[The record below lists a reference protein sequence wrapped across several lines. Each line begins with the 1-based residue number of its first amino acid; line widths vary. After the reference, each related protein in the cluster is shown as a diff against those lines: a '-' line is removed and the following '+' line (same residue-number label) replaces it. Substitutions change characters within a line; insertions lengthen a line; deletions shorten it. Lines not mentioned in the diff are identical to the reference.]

1 MKDED
6 LMDLV
11 NKPKGKANPFAA
23 DRWDDPFA
31 GDNPPGRLPTKTD
44 ALAQDILANPA
55 PAPKP
60 AKAAPRPAKRTSD
73 FDALQAEI
81 AKYEA
86 SKAQEAKPAE
96 LPTVT
101 PMKTAKPLPAPAPRR
116 DRPSG
121 LAAGAYGFARGVTL
135 GAIDRLVGI
144 GTDLGETLG
153 AAFNDTAPANP
164 NAYQQGRED
173 WLKAEDSAKREH
185 PWMHLGGEFLGGV
198 VPALATGGAGAT
210 PLTVGKTVIPKAVT
224 SVAAPGFVA
233 GAMSER
239 SDNPKEQAKSGIYG
253 AAGGTVLGEVA
264 APAVGKLVGK
274 AQERMGKALLRDVVT
289 SEGGAAST
297 PSSAQR
303 LVEKKAG
310 VIDELKS
317 DPELAKLTREDTEK
331 AIERSKRTLAKISEP
346 RAEYYEQ
353 MDKVAPLGL
362 DEINVGLSKAIN
374 SAQNEAE
381 QTVAK
386 AAKRGFE
393 NFYLPKWEREGSII
407 KRPGMPAAVKGEA
420 AREWVT
426 QAQQP
431 AADVLGSIAVTE
443 HKKLKDYMADAVVDT
458 WRGHLDQVAKT
469 APKLVADIR
478 KYDKRASSLM
488 AINETLGQR
497 LLKENRDY
505 VGTVQRGRRAIE
517 KLGLSGAAA
526 LAAIGRTREAMAL
539 TSAYAAERS
548 APVAARA
555 INDRMLVPLAD
566 AIASG
571 KPWAEIVKNAA
582 EIGVPQS
589 TARTM
594 FDIYQ
599 SKQKKGKR

>member
-23 DRWDDPFA
+23 DKWDDPFA

-101 PMKTAKPLPAPAPRR
+101 PMKAAEPLPVPAPKR

-121 LAAGAYGFARGVTL
+121 LAAGAYGVARGVTL

-153 AAFNDTAPANP
+153 AAFNGTAPANP
-164 NAYQQGRED
+164 NAYQQGREE
-173 WLKAEDSAKREH
+173 WLKKEDAAKKDH
-185 PWMHLGGEFLGGV
+185 PWMHLGGEFLGGI
-198 VPALATGGAGAT
+198 VPTIATGGVGGA

-264 APAVGKLVGK
+264 APAVGKLIGK

-297 PSSAQR
+297 SSSAKR

-310 VIDELKS
+310 VLDELKS
-317 DPELAKLTREDTEK
+317 DPELAKLTRGNTEQ
-331 AIERSKRTLAKISEP
+331 AIERADRTLAKISEP
-346 RAEYYEQ
+346 RFEYYQ
-353 MDKVAPLGL
+353 KMDGVAPLGL
-362 DEINVGLSKAIN
+362 DEINVGLNRAIREAKNPMQKAV
-374 SAQNEAE
+374 AEAALE
-381 QTVAK
+381 DFNT
-386 AAKRGFE
+386 
-393 NFYLPKWEREGSII
+393 FYFPKWKKAGSLI
-407 KRPGMPAAVKGEA
+407 KRPGKPAAVSGEA

-426 QAQQP
+426 QSQEP
-431 AADVLGSIAVTE
+431 AARVLGSIQETE

-458 WRGHLDQVAKT
+458 WRGHLDQVAKVD
-469 APKLVADIR
+469 PKLVANIR
-478 KYDKRASSLM
+478 EYDKRASSLM
-488 AINETLGQR
+488 AIKETLGQR
-497 LLKENRDY
+497 LLRENRDY

-539 TSAYAAERS
+539 TSAYAAERGL
-548 APVAARA
+548 PVATRA

-571 KPWAEIVKNAA
+571 KPWAEVVKNAA
-582 EIGVPQS
+582 EIGVPADM
-589 TARTM
+589 ARTL
-594 FDIYQ
+594 FDLYQ
-599 SKQKKGKR
+599 RKKGRR

>member
-60 AKAAPRPAKRTSD
+60 ARTAPRAAKSVSN

-86 SKAQEAKPAE
+86 SKAKEAKPAE

-101 PMKTAKPLPAPAPRR
+101 PMKAAKPLPAPAPRR

-121 LAAGAYGFARGVTL
+121 LAAGAYGVARGATL

-185 PWMHLGGEFLGGV
+185 PWMHLGGEILGGV
-198 VPALATGGAGAT
+198 VPAMATGGVGAA
-210 PLTVGKTVIPKAVT
+210 PLTIGKTVIPKAVT
-224 SVAAPGFVA
+224 SVAVPGFVA

-264 APAVGKLVGK
+264 APAVGKLIGK
-274 AQERMGKALLRDVVT
+274 AQERMGKALLRDVVMN
-289 SEGGAAST
+289 EGGASAT

-310 VIDELKS
+310 VIDELKA
-317 DPELAKLTREDTEK
+317 DPELAKFTRGGTEQ
-331 AIERSKRTLAKISEP
+331 AIQRVDRTLSKISEP
-346 RAEYYEQ
+346 RAEYYQ
-353 MDKVAPLGL
+353 KMDTVAPLGL
-362 DEINVGLSKAIN
+362 DEINVGLNRAITSAKNPMEKAV
-374 SAQNEAE
+374 AEAALE
-381 QTVAK
+381 DFNT
-386 AAKRGFE
+386 
-393 NFYLPKWEREGSII
+393 FYFPKWKEAGALIS
-407 KRPGMPAAVKGEA
+407 RPGLPAAVKGEA

-426 QAQQP
+426 QSQEP
-431 AADVLGSIAVTE
+431 AARVLGSIQETE

-488 AINETLGQR
+488 AIKDTLGQR
-497 LLKENRDY
+497 LKKEDRDH
-505 VGTVQRGRRAIE
+505 VGFAQRGRRALE
-517 KLGLSGAAA
+517 GLSLSAAAA
-526 LAAIGRTREAMAL
+526 LALSHPKEATAL
-539 TSAYAAERS
+539 VSAVAAERGL
-548 APVAARA
+548 PVATRA